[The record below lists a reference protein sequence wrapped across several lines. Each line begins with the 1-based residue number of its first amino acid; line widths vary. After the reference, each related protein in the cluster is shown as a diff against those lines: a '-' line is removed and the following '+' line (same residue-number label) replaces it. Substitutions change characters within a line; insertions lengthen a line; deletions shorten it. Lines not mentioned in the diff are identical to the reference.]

1 MHVPDLELLF
11 FIICL
16 ETDSDTI
23 FLYRL
28 KLFNL
33 FFRQTSSSQKI
44 FPSPSSLP
52 HLLLFFDEHGCFHK
66 IIEIMI
72 NIYISIFMNNK
83 EGERKGEEEF
93 LIFKNYRAF
102 EKREKHKKN
111 VVVFQTETR
120 SQKAKEEVQKE

>member
-1 MHVPDLELLF
+1 
-11 FIICL
+11 
-16 ETDSDTI
+16 
-23 FLYRL
+23 
-28 KLFNL
+28 
-33 FFRQTSSSQKI
+33 
-44 FPSPSSLP
+44 
-52 HLLLFFDEHGCFHK
+52 
-66 IIEIMI
+66 
-72 NIYISIFMNNK
+72 MNNK